1 MLHRRIAV
9 PAQLRLPAARL
20 SRPLKHVRSFANAKP
35 VVDGP
40 LSGVRV
46 LDLTRVLGIGHGT

>member
-20 SRPLKHVRSFANAKP
+20 LRPNHVRSFANAKP
-35 VVDGP
+35 VVNGP